1 MDLCI
6 DCQANQA
13 SATSEECTVAWGICN
28 VSSAGMYVLSGK
40 PFANLHTHSTPST
53 STASQ
58 DGSRPVKC
66 ARSTTVTGSGRST
79 VAEESD
85 ELDHGNGKSY
95 DISYWTV
102 HTATMWTV

>member
-28 VSSAGMYVLSGK
+28 VSSAGMYMEDAS
-40 PFANLHTHSTPST
+40 ANLLTHSTPST

-58 DGSRPVKC
+58 DGLRLVKF

-79 VAEESD
+79 VAEET
-85 ELDHGNGKSY
+85 ELDHGIGKNY

-102 HTATMWTV
+102 HRAKMWTV

>member
-28 VSSAGMYVLSGK
+28 ESSAGMYMEDAS
-40 PFANLHTHSTPST
+40 ANLLIHSMPST

-58 DGSRPVKC
+58 DGLRLVKC
-66 ARSTTVTGSGRST
+66 AHSTTATGSGRST
-79 VAEESD
+79 VAEET
-85 ELDHGNGKSY
+85 ELDHGIGKNY
-95 DISYWTV
+95 DISYCTV
-102 HTATMWTV
+102 HRAKMWTV